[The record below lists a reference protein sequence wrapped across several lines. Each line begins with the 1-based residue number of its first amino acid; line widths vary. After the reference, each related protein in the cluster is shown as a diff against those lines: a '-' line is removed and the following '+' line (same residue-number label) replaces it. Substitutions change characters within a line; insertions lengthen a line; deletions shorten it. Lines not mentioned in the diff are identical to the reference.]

1 MRNFEHWVVEGSPD
15 MWRGFVHGWAAG
27 VAIDALE
34 LDRMVVWAEEWD
46 IDVESLRERLVEMI
60 RPGAVTHVLV
70 RTDASEGLRRALASH
85 GGALHLRAAT
95 PLAGAHFDF
104 EFEILARPE
113 AAEVR
118 ALFEAPP
125 AGIVIAWKQAPVETA
140 EPGGQGMYA
149 PSHAYR
155 LHGRGTASGDVGG
168 VLSLHL
174 RCRQHERIQQQ
185 AIQLQTV

>member
-1 MRNFEHWVVEGSPD
+1 

-85 GGALHLRAAT
+85 GGALHLRR
-95 PLAGAHFDF
+95 PLRWP
-104 EFEILARPE
+104 ARTSTSNSKSWH
-113 AAEVR
+113 
-118 ALFEAPP
+118 APKP
-125 AGIVIAWKQAPVETA
+125 PR
-140 EPGGQGMYA
+140 
-149 PSHAYR
+149 S
-155 LHGRGTASGDVGG
+155 GRCSK
-168 VLSLHL
+168 H
-174 RCRQHERIQQQ
+174 RR
-185 AIQLQTV
+185 TVS